1 MSTLEGQITDRSEY
15 STIGTLLKSERIP
28 KPNTLPKQEAF
39 SSIREGLDG
48 TETVTTTT
56 GNTATSGSG
65 SGKPVTTTKGNTAT
79 TAATIPNTT
88 TKGNT
93 TAAAASS
100 STSTTD
106 YFGNLFN
113 ISTKNPIGEG
123 FVTEVI
129 EAAHLYILLW
139 FVAVYLLVFYI
150 FGFFLK
156 QNERTYVDY
165 AYSLVSGS
173 SIINKTLTGT
183 FDFIMYASLVLYLV
197 YLYLTADA
205 YTRLNLIP
213 AMWDWS
219 WNWFSDSVNLWG
231 LILFTLVFYLL
242 VYALGV
248 PMSKELRSSFVHLID
263 AKIWSIL
270 ASFLILYVFKYV
282 FGIDIPAYF
291 LGKNFITDLWGGGR
305 SKKVAPPSPLPLV
318 KGNVYGGNTVARNE
332 VFNIANNLYSYD
344 DAQLIC
350 SAYGARLANYDEIE
364 DAYNTGGEWCNYGW
378 SEGQMIFFPTQK
390 STWDTLQKDPKKK
403 NTCGRPGVNG
413 GYMQNPYL
421 RFGVNCYGKKPKPS
435 DADLAKMNNKVV
447 AKTPE
452 ELELEKKVQF
462 WKDNSDKLLK
472 LNAFNNKNWSQ
483 Y

>member
-1 MSTLEGQITDRSEY
+1 MSTLEGQITDRPEY
-15 STIGTLLKSERIP
+15 SSVGTLLKSERIP
-28 KPNTLPKQEAF
+28 QPNTLPKDTDTF
-39 SSIREGLDG
+39 SGIREGLDG
-48 TETVTTTT
+48 
-56 GNTATSGSG
+56 NTATK
-65 SGKPVTTTKGNTAT
+65 GKTVSTGG
-79 TAATIPNTT
+79 NTT
-88 TKGNT
+88 TKAATVPAADT
-93 TAAAASS
+93 TTSS
-100 STSTTD
+100 TD
-106 YFGNLFN
+106 YFGNLFKG
-113 ISTKNPIGEG
+113 SLFGEG
-123 FVTEVI
+123 FVTDVI
-129 EAAHLYILLW
+129 DAAHLYILLW

-173 SIINKTLTGT
+173 SIISKTLTGT

-197 YLYLTADA
+197 YLYVTADD

-213 AMWDWS
+213 ALWDWT
-219 WNWFSDSVNLWG
+219 WNWFSESVNFWG
-231 LILFTLVFYLL
+231 LLLFTFVFYLL
-242 VYALGV
+242 VYFLGI
-248 PMSKELRSSFVHLID
+248 PMTKELRSSFVHLID

-270 ASFLILYVFKYV
+270 ASFLILYIFKYV
-282 FGIDIPAYF
+282 FGIDIPEYF
-291 LGKNFITDLWGGGR
+291 LGKNFITNLWGGGK
-305 SKKVAPPSPLPLV
+305 SKHVAVPPPIMG
-318 KGNVYGGNTVARNE
+318 GNRYRGNTVVSKNE

-344 DAQLIC
+344 DAQVIC
-350 SAYGARLANYDEIE
+350 TAYGARLATYDEIE
-364 DAYNTGGEWCNYGW
+364 DAYNKGGEWCNYGW

-390 STWDTLQKDPKKK
+390 STWDKLQKDPKKK

-452 ELELEKKVQF
+452 EIELEKKVQF
-462 WKDNSDKLLK
+462 WRDNSDKLLK
-472 LNAFNNKNWSQ
+472 LNSFNNGNWSQ

>member
-1 MSTLEGQITDRSEY
+1 MSSFEGQITDRSEY
-15 STIGTLLKSERIP
+15 STIGPLLKSERIP
-28 KPNTLPKQEAF
+28 QPNTLPKQEETF
-39 SSIREGLDG
+39 SFIREGLDG
-48 TETVTTTT
+48 TTT
-56 GNTATSGSG
+56 GNAAT
-65 SGKPVTTTKGNTAT
+65 KTTTVT
-79 TAATIPNTT
+79 TT

-93 TAAAASS
+93 TTSAASS
-100 STSTTD
+100 SSSTD
-106 YFGNLFN
+106 YFGNL
-113 ISTKNPIGEG
+113 STFSTNNLFGEG
-123 FVTEVI
+123 FVTDVI

-165 AYSLVSGS
+165 AYGLIAGS

-183 FDFIMYASLVLYLV
+183 FDFIMFASLVFYLV
-197 YLYLTADA
+197 YLYVTADD

-219 WNWFSDSVNLWG
+219 WNWFSDSINFWG
-231 LILFTLVFYLL
+231 LLLFTLLFYLL
-242 VYALGV
+242 VYFLGI
-248 PMSKELRSSFVHLID
+248 PMTPELRSSFVHIID
-263 AKIWSIL
+263 TKIWLIL
-270 ASFLILYVFKYV
+270 ASFLILYIFKYV
-282 FGIDIPAYF
+282 FGIDIPEYF
-291 LGKNFITDLWGGGR
+291 LGKNFITNLWGGGK
-305 SKKVAPPSPLPLV
+305 SKPVAVPFPSIQR
-318 KGNVYGGNTVARNE
+318 NTYSGNTIAKNE

-344 DAQLIC
+344 DAQQIC
-350 SAYGARLANYDEIE
+350 TAYGARLANYDEIE
-364 DAYNTGGEWCNYGW
+364 DAYNKGGEWCNYGW

-403 NTCGRPGVNG
+403 NNCGRPGVNG

-435 DADLAKMNNKVV
+435 DADLAKMNNKVI

-452 ELELEKKVQF
+452 ELAIEKKVKF

-472 LNAFNNKNWSQ
+472 LNAFNNGNWSQ

>member
-1 MSTLEGQITDRSEY
+1 MSTFEGQITDRSEY
-15 STIGTLLKSERIP
+15 SSVGTLLKSERIP
-28 KPNTLPKQEAF
+28 KPNTLPKQEGF

-48 TETVTTTT
+48 NTVTNANTVT
-56 GNTATSGSG
+56 GSNTVTNTNTVTGSNTVTKANTVTRSNTVTKANTAA
-65 SGKPVTTTKGNTAT
+65 V
-79 TAATIPNTT
+79 
-88 TKGNT
+88 
-93 TAAAASS
+93 AASS
-100 STSTTD
+100 STSNTD

-113 ISTKNPIGEG
+113 TSSITNPFGKG
-123 FVTEVI
+123 FVSDVI

-139 FVAVYLLVFYI
+139 FLAVYLLVFYC

-165 AYSLVSGS
+165 AYSLVAGS

-197 YLYLTADA
+197 YLYLTADD

-213 AMWDWS
+213 ALWDWS
-219 WNWFSDSVNLWG
+219 WNWFSDSINFWG
-231 LILFTLVFYLL
+231 LILFTFVFYLL
-242 VYALGV
+242 VYLLGV
-248 PMSKELRSSFVHLID
+248 PMTKELRSSFVHLID

-270 ASFLILYVFKYV
+270 ASFLILYIFKYV
-282 FGIDIPAYF
+282 FGIDIPEYF
-291 LGKNFITDLWGGGR
+291 LGKNFITNLWGGGK
-305 SKKVAPPSPLPLV
+305 SKNVSVAPIIR
-318 KGNVYGGNTVARNE
+318 GNVYRGNVSVSRNE

-344 DAQLIC
+344 DAQQIC
-350 SAYGARLANYDEIE
+350 TAYGARLANYDEIE
-364 DAYNTGGEWCNYGW
+364 DAYNKGGEWCNYGW

-472 LNAFNNKNWSQ
+472 LNAFNNGNWSQ